1 MHSPKIIPL
10 ILCGGTGKRLWPLS
24 RQSFPKQFLNL
35 LSEKE
40 YSLFQDTYLRVA
52 GINNIQKPI
61 LLCNE
66 EHRFIVAEQI
76 REINIEPQSII
87 LEPFGR
93 NTAPAIALGALKALE
108 VEEDP
113 ILLILSSDHVIK
125 DEENFKVVIQ
135 SASKKVM
142 EGKLITFGIVPT
154 NPETGYGYI
163 ESEEILNVEKSLG
176 SSIKAFYEKPNIIN
190 AKKYIKN
197 KCFYWNTGIFLFK
210 AKSILNSLEK
220 HTPEIVDL
228 CRNSLKESNL
238 DLDFQRINK
247 KHFQTCPNVSI
258 DVAVMEKTDKGYVY
272 PLKAGWSDLGD
283 WNSIWENSEK
293 DKNGNTLK
301 GKVIIKDSKNCY
313 VRTENSLI
321 AGIGI
326 DNLIIVD
333 TGDAILIADKNKA
346 QDVKLLLNELEI
358 KGIKESFQ
366 HKKIYRPWG
375 FYISLEEGPRWQI
388 KLISVKPG
396 ASLSL
401 QMHHHRSEH
410 WIIVS
415 GTAKVEID
423 SKEMLLNENESTYI
437 PICTQHRLSNP
448 GKIQLELIEVQSG
461 SYLGEDDIKRYEDA
475 YDRVVKNLP

>member
-1 MHSPKIIPL
+1 MNATKIIPL

-40 YSLFQDTYLRVA
+40 HSLFQETYLRVSE
-52 GINNIQKPI
+52 INNIQQPI
-61 LLCNE
+61 LICNE
-66 EHRFIVAEQI
+66 EHRFIVAEQM
-76 REINIEPQSII
+76 REINVEPQSII

-108 VEEDP
+108 FEKDP

-125 DEENFKVVIQ
+125 DEEKFREVIQ
-135 SASKKVM
+135 SATQKVL
-142 EGKLITFGIVPT
+142 EGKLITFGIIPT
-154 NPETGYGYI
+154 IPETGYGYI
-163 ESEEILNVEKSLG
+163 ESEEMLDFEKNLG
-176 SSIKAFYEKPNIIN
+176 SSIKAFYEKPNIVN

-197 KCFYWNTGIFLFK
+197 KCFSWNSGIFLFK
-210 AKSILNSLEK
+210 AKSILQALEK
-220 HTPEIVDL
+220 HSPEIINI
-228 CRNSLKESNL
+228 CKNSLKENNL
-238 DLDFQRINK
+238 DFDFQRINK
-247 KHFQTCPNVSI
+247 KHFQICPNISI
-258 DVAVMEKTDKGYVY
+258 DVAVMEKTNKGFVF

-283 WNSIWENSEK
+283 WNSIWKNSEK

-301 GKVIIKDSKNCY
+301 GKVFIQDSKNCY

-346 QDVKLLLNELEI
+346 QDVKMLLNKLE
-358 KGIKESFQ
+358 KEGIKESFQ
-366 HKKIYRPWG
+366 HKKSYRPWG

-437 PICTQHRLSNP
+437 PICAQHRLSNP

-461 SYLGEDDIKRYEDA
+461 SYLGEDDITRYEDS